1 MKHTTLAAVIAL
13 FSSSIYAE
21 EQPFYLKASLGFTQF
36 DTSYLKASL
45 GYTNL
50 DTSDSA
56 YVTKEDLDST
66 GYGFTLGYRINKY
79 IAIEAGMTDLGRKE
93 QSAYKLID
101 EDHSDNDGYRHT
113 EYSLS
118 TGYDKTKYKSYS
130 LGTAFT
136 AQLHRHLSAS
146 ARIGVHQWR
155 KTSSGTA
162 SYVWVSRGYN
172 PSGELEGADDFWSSV
187 DWDAEKES
195 SSNPYYGAEIS
206 WSIGTWDIG
215 LEHTI
220 FEIEDEKAN
229 FTALGIIYSF

>member
-1 MKHTTLAAVIAL
+1 MKRTAIAAVIAL

-36 DTSYLKASL
+36 DS
-45 GYTNL
+45 
-50 DTSDSA
+50 SDNA

-79 IAIEAGMTDLGRKE
+79 IAIEAGMTDLGSTE
-93 QSAYKLID
+93 QQSRYELHD
-101 EDHSDNDGYRHT
+101 EGDYDIDGYKYIVDVSSTSHAKT
-113 EYSLS
+113 E
-118 TGYDKTKYKSYS
+118 YKSYS
-130 LGTAFT
+130 LGTVFT

-146 ARIGVHQWR
+146 ARFGVHQWR
-155 KTSSGTA
+155 KTSGGTA
-162 SYVWVSRGYN
+162 SYAYSGSWYS
-172 PSGELEGADDFWSSV
+172 PSGELLESESVSWSG

-206 WSIGTWDIG
+206 WSTGTWDIG